1 MADRDIRD
9 ILRERPVTVA
19 QTFAPTPRIHLLC
32 PPNSGPSTFEA
43 AKIAFGPFSASVL
56 TGFVLVTVPARLEE
70 AQDLWALVMRDS
82 MPEDQQREPGGEPLQ
97 TIRTATLGWRLLA
110 LLGGAIEL
118 LAGASS
124 AVRAWRD
131 GGQPTGLRCDL
142 GPLLL
147 NFQTRGAAA
156 TAAHLQSL
164 ADADQTRSLMGY
176 PSGMVLRRYLSDEE
190 TSIVAARCDRSATFI
205 ADLFSVTASVVAD
218 PFWRTFM
225 KWKHGA
231 IGTSPG
237 AGPVWINDTPDLDA
251 GRLEERLQ
259 SGIVVFDAQ
268 GDPRLYVWP
277 AQRVDLVAYSHM
289 TVQVLL
295 LAQLI
300 VESVL
305 RYGQPNDVWPIA
317 LYEIEPGQEP
327 SAAERRALDH
337 LASCD
342 YRIAALG
349 GLWRG

>member
-1 MADRDIRD
+1 VTERDIRD
-9 ILRERPVTVA
+9 ILRDRPVTVPQA
-19 QTFAPTPRIHLLC
+19 FATTTRLHLLC
-32 PPNSGPSTFEA
+32 PPESGPSTFEA

-56 TGFVLVTVPARLEE
+56 TGFVLVTVPARMDE
-70 AQDLWALVMRDS
+70 AQDLWDLVMRDA
-82 MPEDQQREPGGEPLQ
+82 MPGDEQREPGGEPLQ

-110 LLGGAIEL
+110 LLGGSIEL

-131 GGQPTGLRCDL
+131 AGQATGLRCDL
-142 GPLLL
+142 GSRLLS
-147 NFQTRGAAA
+147 FQTRGAAA

-164 ADADQTRSLMGY
+164 AVVDQARLLMGY
-176 PSGMVLRRYLSDEE
+176 PTERVLRRFLSERDAG
-190 TSIVAARCDRSATFI
+190 IVAARCTRSATFV
-205 ADLFSVTASVVAD
+205 ADLFSVTASVVVD

-237 AGPVWINDTPDLDA
+237 AGPLWINDTPDLDA
-251 GRLEERLQ
+251 DRLEERLQ

-268 GDPRLYVWP
+268 GDQRLYVRP
-277 AQRVDLVAYSHM
+277 TQRVDLVAYSHM

-300 VESVL
+300 AESVL
-305 RYGQPNDVWPIA
+305 CYGQQADVWPIA
-317 LYEIEPGQEP
+317 LYEIEPGHEP
-327 SAAERRALDH
+327 SAAERRALGR
-337 LASCD
+337 LANSE

-349 GLWRG
+349 GVWRG